1 MGTAVLKAMQAIAE
15 GGEGGEGGAD
25 VMDRREDR
33 RRRSE
38 IPREAPRHIPD
49 EILRNL
55 REVKCH

>member
-15 GGEGGEGGAD
+15 GGEGGEGGED
-25 VMDRREDR
+25 VLDRREDR

-38 IPREAPRHIPD
+38 IPRHIPD